1 MSKKKEVF
9 SSKREANRALWD
21 NDSPF
26 KAKVVPDKRKVY
38 KRKDRYNKKGLEGPF
53 SLSA

>member
-9 SSKREANRALWD
+9 SSAREANRALWD

-26 KAKVVPDKRKVY
+26 KQKIVPEKRKRY
-38 KRKDRYNKKGLEGPF
+38 KRREKFIKGREAL
-53 SLSA
+53 